1 MRLLLIAMTLL
12 VVSVATARTA
22 AAQKTCDFLVPPSGG
37 AFDVPVNPV
46 FLTNLQFPEK
56 ITSANTSAL
65 KDYKITRSPDETAY
79 TVIPININVQPA
91 NINIVSGSM
100 RVSVSIR
107 VVKDPKDACA
117 MVSFRATSEEEAFQ
131 RKVEEE
137 VAKRTAKVE
146 AELEAI
152 KRDQAARVRDELDG
166 VLADRAMARLEIQRL
181 SAVDRSDEGV
191 VVWVMRAVYLG
202 NDLLINIEIENRARG
217 PYRVADIELREGDK
231 NRATSAR
238 LASGAAGGLVG
249 TVLPGAKVRGVV
261 VVRDGAKLS
270 GKDLTLVTRTPDGK
284 GSVTVRR
291 LGVR

>member
-12 VVSVATARTA
+12 VLFVATARTA

-65 KDYKITRSPDETAY
+65 KDYRITRSNDDTAY
-79 TVIPININVQPA
+79 TVIPINLNVQPA
-91 NINIVSGSM
+91 NINIVSGAM

-217 PYRVADIELREGDK
+217 AYRVADIELREGDK

-238 LASGAAGGLVG
+238 LASGSAGGLVG

-261 VVRDGAKLS
+261 MVRDGAKLA

-291 LGVR
+291 LGVQ